1 MKKYPPK
8 CEICDWDL
16 LDDLKSVQEK
26 SQFVLRMISTK
37 TVCTKKYVKWGICT
51 FKCYICKIIVN
62 TCRPFL
68 FVCLFKSLNLE
79 ICRRL
84 ILLFP
89 TFRLHL
95 SFLQWLCQ
103 SSVGLLQLRNAPDAH
118 FKKKKSTVCFLQTSK
133 QFQFRH
139 HFISVFHLELIF
151 ISLILQSLFLDIA
164 HSMVFWS
171 QIYSLPCP
179 DSRVLWSLNKRF
191 SGFREGWRFWVVQIS
206 FCSPFG
212 SDTEMRLNLW
222 CQCAFTLKIL
232 RCKGH
237 EQETTISDT

>member
-1 MKKYPPK
+1 M
-8 CEICDWDL
+8 
-16 LDDLKSVQEK
+16 Q
-26 SQFVLRMISTK
+26 
-37 TVCTKKYVKWGICT
+37 T
-51 FKCYICKIIVN
+51 FF
-62 TCRPFL
+62 FL
-68 FVCLFKSLNLE
+68 FVCSSHWIWKYVEGWSFCFPLSDF
-79 ICRRL
+79 ICHFSSDCVKA
-84 ILLFP
+84 LLVYYNWGM
-89 TFRLHL
+89 HL
-95 SFLQWLCQ
+95 MRIS
-103 SSVGLLQLRNAPDAH
+103 
-118 FKKKKSTVCFLQTSK
+118 KKKKSTVCFLQTSK

-139 HFISVFHLELIF
+139 HFISIFHLELIF